1 MCTQTK
7 GPSDVPS
14 QADLPNRLAVALR
27 LTDFI
32 FTQPTSTPR
41 PAGRLTNTTTIQKAS
56 AKASGPCVRHV
67 EEPGRTSHGSGE
79 AAVALPLR
87 YSCMTPFRQQ
97 TDSYSSTG

>member
-32 FTQPTSTPR
+32 FTQPT
-41 PAGRLTNTTTIQKAS
+41 TTIQKAS
-56 AKASGPCVRHV
+56 AKASVPCVRHV